1 MRHLLHSVLA
11 SALLIAFVGPVLA
24 QDAQWFNVSLSGA
37 NEVPGPGDA
46 DGSGTATVTLNP
58 ADGTICVETSFADIA
73 LPVTGAHIHEAPAG
87 TSGGIVVPFIG
98 GGGAAG
104 PADSNM
110 ISACA
115 SASAEQIAAIGAN
128 PANYYLNLHNGEFGP
143 GAIRGQLE

>member
-11 SALLIAFVGPVLA
+11 AALWIALVGPVLGEEA
-24 QDAQWFNVSLSGA
+24 QSFNVTLSGA
-37 NEVPGPGDA
+37 NEVPGPGDP

-58 ADGTICVETSFADIA
+58 GEGTICVETTFADIA

-87 TSGGIVVPFIG
+87 SSGGIVVPFVG

-128 PANYYLNLHNGEFGP
+128 PGNFYLNLHNGEFGP